1 MASPSDNPLKR
12 LIGEIHR
19 RSLWQ
24 VLGIYAVAS
33 WAVLGVVDTL
43 GGALNLP
50 YWFPSFAL
58 ALLIIGLPVVL
69 ATAFV
74 QEGGPGREASDT
86 DPAAAPAGA
95 PSATGLF
102 TWRKTFGGGVLAF
115 ALLGFVGTGWVLFGG
130 GMGGGSEIEKSVAV
144 MPCDDQSP
152 AGDQGPLAQGL
163 AEGIINALAQ
173 LPDLKVIGINSVVAL
188 LEENADIETVAQR
201 LDVATVL
208 ECSLQQADNVIRI
221 RPRLVEAATGAVLWS
236 EEIDQPASNVFSIQ
250 DQVARGVTDQLQVV
264 LLGGEDTPLVAQGTS
279 VSEAHQAY
287 LRGRYLWSQR
297 TEASLRNAITEF
309 QRAID
314 EDPSYAEAYSGLA
327 DSYLLVDLYSET
339 AEDWDFPT
347 NLEQGLNAAREAVRL
362 APDLGMA
369 RTSLGWGL
377 WNVGEW
383 ESAERAF
390 ERAIELSP
398 GYATAHHW
406 YGVFLSTS
414 GLSSEAIA
422 QSRQALELDPISR
435 VISSDLGGSLWRAG
449 RTEDAIEQFRE
460 TVRLAPGWATG
471 WMLLSEVLLESG
483 EYDEGLEAYVSFARL
498 LNHDIQSARDAYQAA
513 IRYRETGEP
522 QTLSDL
528 DWNPLHMIQ
537 LYAQTGQADQ
547 AIGLFGNLVRQGAY
561 GRATTFR
568 QSYISDLL
576 GDDPR
581 YQALLEEAGI
591 TW

>member
-1 MASPSDNPLKR
+1 MLRVSPTLAEREPGHDAGDVEMPAQATLP
-12 LIGEIHR
+12 G
-19 RSLWQ
+19 
-24 VLGIYAVAS
+24 VAS
-33 WAVLGVVDTL
+33 D
-43 GGALNLP
+43 
-50 YWFPSFAL
+50 
-58 ALLIIGLPVVL
+58 
-69 ATAFV
+69 
-74 QEGGPGREASDT
+74 
-86 DPAAAPAGA
+86 
-95 PSATGLF
+95 LF

-144 MPCDDQSP
+144 MPCDDQSA

-236 EEIDQPASNVFSIQ
+236 EDIDQPASNVFSIQ
-250 DQVARGVTDQLQVV
+250 DQVARAVTDQLQVV

-327 DSYLLVDLYSET
+327 DSYLLVDLYRET

-362 APDLGMA
+362 APDLGMTH
-369 RTSLGWGL
+369 TSLGWGL

-406 YGVFLSTS
+406 YGIFLDTS
-414 GLSSEAIA
+414 GLPRGEAVA
-422 QSRQALELDPISR
+422 QQRQALALDPISR
-435 VISSDLGGSLWRAG
+435 VISSDLGLSLWGAG

-471 WMLLSEVLLESG
+471 WINLSEALLESG

-498 LNHDIQSARDAYQAA
+498 LNHDIQSARDAYQAM

-528 DWNPLHMIQ
+528 DWNPLHMIR
-537 LYAQTGQADQ
+537 LYARTGQADQ

-561 GRATTFR
+561 GRATTFEEG
-568 QSYISDLL
+568 YISDLL